1 MRTIIGILSV
11 LCFNLMNAQEQD
23 TAKDDAA
30 SKELEKQKQQA
41 KTYTYQGNK
50 KLQSNKFNDA
60 EADYRRAIST
70 NPDSGAAKYNLGN
83 AYYNRQ
89 SLAEAFDRF
98 KQAAE
103 VTTEKPDKHRAFHNM
118 GNVFMK
124 EKQYDKAVEA
134 YKNALRNNPTDDET
148 RYNLALAKQKKKEQD
163 KNGGGGDNKDD
174 QEEKKDD
181 KNQGDKKKE
190 GDKNDDNEGDK
201 KDENK
206 EGDGENE
213 KKPEEP
219 KDNEGDKKPEDKK
232 DQKDKNKGGDQPKD
246 KDKKPPKPRPGQLSP
261 QQIKNLL
268 QAMNNEEKKVQQKI
282 NAKKAKG
289 AKVKNEKDW

>member
-1 MRTIIGILSV
+1 MKTIIGVLSL
-11 LCFNLMNAQEQD
+11 LCFNLAIAQEED
-23 TAKDDAA
+23 EAA
-30 SKELEKQKQQA
+30 IKQLQKQQQKA
-41 KTYTYQGNK
+41 QGYTYQGNN
-50 KLQSNKFNDA
+50 KLQSNKFADA

-70 NPDSGAAKYNLGN
+70 NPDTGTAKYNLGN

-98 KQAAE
+98 KQAVE
-103 VTTEKPDKHRAFHNM
+103 VAPDKGSKHMAYHNM

-124 EKQYDKAVEA
+124 EKQFDKAVEA
-134 YKNALRNNPTDDET
+134 YKNALRNDPTDDET
-148 RYNLALAKQKKKEQD
+148 RYNLALAKQKKEEQD
-163 KNGGGGDNKDD
+163 KQGGGGDDKNKDNKD
-174 QEEKKDD
+174 QNQKDNKD
-181 KNQGDKKKE
+181 QNKE
-190 GDKNDDNEGDK
+190 GEKENEDKEGDK

-206 EGDGENE
+206 EGDGEND
-213 KKPEEP
+213 KKPEDP
-219 KDNEGDKKPEDKK
+219 KDNEGDKKPEDQK